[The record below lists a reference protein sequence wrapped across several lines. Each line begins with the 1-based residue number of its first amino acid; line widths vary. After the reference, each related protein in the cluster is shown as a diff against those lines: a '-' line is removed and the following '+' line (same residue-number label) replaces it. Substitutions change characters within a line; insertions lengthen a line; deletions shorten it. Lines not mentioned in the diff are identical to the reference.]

1 MKKVL
6 ALVLSAALLICL
18 LTACSDTKSSK
29 AYTFTVDNGDKIRV
43 ALNTEDNY
51 DLSSEVPFTISCDG
65 KTLSQGSFI
74 LAESYQ
80 QYVSVVDT
88 DENAKLIDSGTKDG
102 NEYIFWSYNDSEF
115 NYAIKIK
122 GTNTGVVIGNPVSKE
137 SAQECFD
144 RMTITVED

>member
-6 ALVLSAALLICL
+6 ALVLSVALLIGL
-18 LTACSDTKSSK
+18 LTACSIKSSK
-29 AYTFTVDNGDKIRV
+29 AYTFTVDNGDKIKV

-80 QYVSVVDT
+80 QYVNVVNT
-88 DENAKLIDSGTKDG
+88 NENAKLIDSGTKDG

-115 NYAIKIK
+115 NYAILIK
-122 GTNTGVVIGNPVSKE
+122 GSNTGVVIGNPLSEE
-137 SAQECFD
+137 SAKECFD
-144 RMTITVED
+144 RMTITIED

>member
-1 MKKVL
+1 MKKAL
-6 ALVLSAALLICL
+6 ALVLSVALLIGL
-18 LTACSDTKSSK
+18 LTACSTKSSK
-29 AYTFTVDNGDKIRV
+29 AYTFTVDNGDKIKV

-80 QYVSVVDT
+80 QYVNVVNT

-115 NYAIKIK
+115 NYAILIK
-122 GTNTGVVIGNPVSKE
+122 GSNTGVVIGNPVSEE
-137 SAQECFD
+137 SAKECFD
-144 RMTITVED
+144 RMTITIED

>member
-6 ALVLSAALLICL
+6 ALVLSAVLLICF
-18 LTACSDTKSSK
+18 LTACSNTKSSK
-29 AYTFTVDNGDKIRV
+29 AYTFTVDNGNKIKV

-74 LAESYQ
+74 LADAYQ
-80 QYVSVVDT
+80 QYVSVVNT

-102 NEYIFWSYNDSEF
+102 NEYIFWSYNDSEY
-115 NYAIKIK
+115 NYAILIK
-122 GTNTGVVIGNPVSKE
+122 GSNTGVVLGNPVSKE
-137 SAQECFD
+137 SAKECFD